1 MDNLNYQ
8 RTVLSNGLRIVTEFI
23 PHVRSIAIGFW
34 FDTGSRDE
42 LEDFSGI
49 AHFLEHMNFK
59 GTPRRSVGQIAREIE
74 GRGGILNA
82 FTSKEVTCYHA
93 RVVDE
98 QTARAVDLLSDIT
111 QNSIFDPDEIDRERD
126 VILEE
131 LKTVEDTPDDLVFEH
146 FMAQVFG
153 EHPLG
158 RSVLGTEKSLQA
170 IHGTNLAEFCAWTYH
185 GKRVV
190 IAAAGRLN
198 HNRLVRMIEKRMGGT
213 PGTDHN
219 RTSPSLPLQQYHRQ
233 DLHTATQQ
241 AHIIWGCR
249 GLSYSDPEKYVLFIL
264 STLLGGGMSSRLF
277 QTIREKY
284 GYAYSVYSFTDNY
297 QDSGLFGIYAGT
309 QPERVE
315 KVLYLIRKEV
325 HKLVAYPVSDR
336 ELQRTKDQLKGN
348 IVLGLESPNSRMN
361 RLAKMELVTGS
372 WVSIDDVIERINE
385 VTSNDIQSIAKE
397 LFEEQALF
405 TTVLWPN

>member
-1 MDNLNYQ
+1 VDNLNYQ
-8 RTVLSNGLRIVTEFI
+8 RTVLSNGLRIATEFI

-42 LEDFSGI
+42 LEDYSGI

-59 GTPRRSVGQIAREIE
+59 GTARRSAGQIAREIE

-98 QTARAVDLLSDIT
+98 QTARAVDVLSDIT
-111 QNSIFDPDEIDRERD
+111 HNSLFDPKEIDRERG

-131 LKTVEDTPDDLVFEH
+131 LKNVEDTADDLVFEH
-146 FMAQVFG
+146 FMAQVFPQ
-153 EHPLG
+153 HPLG
-158 RSVLGTEKSLQA
+158 RSVLGNKQSLQT
-170 IHGTNLAEFCAWTYH
+170 IHGENLSDFCTQTYH

-198 HNRLVRMIEKRMGGT
+198 HKRLVRMIEKRLGNTLGV
-213 PGTDHN
+213 DQN
-219 RTSPSLPLQQYHRQ
+219 RTSPAFPDMKDQRQ

-241 AHIIWGCR
+241 AHILWGCR
-249 GLSYSDPEKYVLFIL
+249 GLSYSDRRKYVLFIL

-277 QTIREKY
+277 QTVREKH
-284 GYAYSVYSFTDNY
+284 GLAYSVYSFMDNY

-309 QPERVE
+309 QPERAE
-315 KVLYLIRKEV
+315 EALELIKKEI
-325 HKLVAYPVSDR
+325 HKLIAHPVSAR
-336 ELQRTKDQLKGN
+336 ELKRTKDQLKGN
-348 IVLGLESPNSRMN
+348 IMLGLESPNSRMH
-361 RLAKMELVTGS
+361 RLAKMEILTGS
-372 WVSIDDVIERINE
+372 WVPIDDVIARIDE
-385 VTSNDIQSIAKE
+385 VTSEDIQSIAKE
-397 LFEEQALF
+397 LFEEQVLF

>member
-8 RTVLSNGLRIVTEFI
+8 RTVLSNGLRIATEFI

-42 LEDFSGI
+42 LEDYSGI

-59 GTPRRSVGQIAREIE
+59 GTARRSAGQIAREIE

-98 QTARAVDLLSDIT
+98 QTARAVDVLSDIT
-111 QNSIFDPDEIDRERD
+111 HNSLFDPKEIDRERG

-131 LKTVEDTPDDLVFEH
+131 LKNVEDTADDLVFEH
-146 FMAQVFG
+146 FMAQVFPQ
-153 EHPLG
+153 HPLG
-158 RSVLGTEKSLQA
+158 RSVLGNKQSLQT
-170 IHGTNLAEFCAWTYH
+170 IHGENLSDFCTQTYH

-198 HNRLVRMIEKRMGGT
+198 HKRLVRMIEKRLGNTLGV
-213 PGTDHN
+213 DQN
-219 RTSPSLPLQQYHRQ
+219 RTSPAFPDMKDQRQ

-241 AHIIWGCR
+241 AHILWGCR
-249 GLSYSDPEKYVLFIL
+249 GLSYSDRRKYVLFIL

-277 QTIREKY
+277 QTVREKH
-284 GYAYSVYSFTDNY
+284 GLAYSVYSFMDNY

-309 QPERVE
+309 QPERAE
-315 KVLYLIRKEV
+315 EALELIKKEI
-325 HKLVAYPVSDR
+325 HKLIAHPVSAR
-336 ELQRTKDQLKGN
+336 ELKRTKDQLKGN
-348 IVLGLESPNSRMN
+348 IMLGLESPNSRMH
-361 RLAKMELVTGS
+361 RLAKMEILTGS
-372 WVSIDDVIERINE
+372 WVPIDDVIARIDE
-385 VTSNDIQSIAKE
+385 VTSEDIQSIAKE
-397 LFEEQALF
+397 LFEEQVLF

>member
-1 MDNLNYQ
+1 MDKSNYQ

-42 LEDFSGI
+42 VEDYSGI

-59 GTPRRSVGQIAREIE
+59 GTSKRSAGQIAREIE

-98 QTARAVDLLSDIT
+98 QTARAVDVLSDIT
-111 QNSIFDPDEIDRERD
+111 HNSLFDPKEIDRERD

-131 LKTVEDTPDDLVFEH
+131 LKNVEDTPDDLVFEH
-146 FMAQVFG
+146 FMSQVYPN
-153 EHPLG
+153 HPLG
-158 RSVLGTEKSLQA
+158 RPVLGNTQSLQT
-170 IHGTNLAEFCAWTYH
+170 IHNDNLSEFCTQTYH

-198 HNRLVRMIEKRMGGT
+198 HKRLVRMIEKRLGNTLGIDQRRISPVT
-213 PGTDHN
+213 PEPIN
-219 RTSPSLPLQQYHRQ
+219 QRQ

-241 AHIIWGCR
+241 AHIVWGCR
-249 GLSYSDPEKYVLFIL
+249 GLSYSDQRKYVLFIL

-284 GYAYSVYSFTDNY
+284 GLAYSVYSFMDNY

-309 QPERVE
+309 QPERAE
-315 KVLYLIRKEV
+315 KALKLIRKEI
-325 HKLVAYPVSDR
+325 HKLVAHPVSAR

-348 IVLGLESPNSRMN
+348 IVLGLESPNSHMH
-361 RLAKMELVTGS
+361 RLAKMEILTGK
-372 WVSIDDVIERINE
+372 WVPIDDVITQIEA
-385 VTSNDIQSIAKE
+385 VTSEDIQLIAKE

>member
-1 MDNLNYQ
+1 
-8 RTVLSNGLRIVTEFI
+8 LRIATEFI

-42 LEDFSGI
+42 LEDYSGI

-59 GTPRRSVGQIAREIE
+59 GTARRSAGQIAREIE

-98 QTARAVDLLSDIT
+98 QTARAVDVLSDIT
-111 QNSIFDPDEIDRERD
+111 HNSLFDPKEIDRERG

-131 LKTVEDTPDDLVFEH
+131 LKNVEDTADDLVFEH
-146 FMAQVFG
+146 FMAQVFPQ
-153 EHPLG
+153 HPLG
-158 RSVLGTEKSLQA
+158 RSVLGNKQSLQT
-170 IHGTNLAEFCAWTYH
+170 IHGENLSDFCTQTYH

-198 HNRLVRMIEKRMGGT
+198 HKRLVRMIEKRLGNTLGV
-213 PGTDHN
+213 DQN
-219 RTSPSLPLQQYHRQ
+219 RTSPAFPDMKDQRQ

-241 AHIIWGCR
+241 AHILWGCR
-249 GLSYSDPEKYVLFIL
+249 GLSYSDRRKYVLFIL

-277 QTIREKY
+277 QTVREKH
-284 GYAYSVYSFTDNY
+284 GLAYSVYSFMDNY

-309 QPERVE
+309 QPERAE
-315 KVLYLIRKEV
+315 EALELIKKEI
-325 HKLVAYPVSDR
+325 HKLIAHPVSAR
-336 ELQRTKDQLKGN
+336 ELKRTKDQLKGN
-348 IVLGLESPNSRMN
+348 IMLGLESPNSRMH
-361 RLAKMELVTGS
+361 RLAKMEILTGS
-372 WVSIDDVIERINE
+372 WVPIDDVIARIDE
-385 VTSNDIQSIAKE
+385 VTSEDIQSIAKE
-397 LFEEQALF
+397 LFEEQVLF